1 MTWKIKFPWMRPSMS
16 SNCLNFRFAAR
27 ENILEAIGDISRD
40 KGIDREKLV
49 TVIQEAVTQAAKRKF
64 KQFEDIEARINEE
77 SGELEVFRYKT
88 VAEEPDDL
96 ENQIPLDEARKLDS
110 LAEPGD
116 EVEYEIDNKE
126 LSRVIAQTARQ
137 LIFQKIREAERETI
151 YENFKDRVGD
161 VLHGIV
167 SRTERGRTFV
177 TFNQTEAI
185 LYRREQIPHERYSNG
200 DHIRVILLD
209 VLNDP
214 KEPSQ
219 LVVSRADPDLLI
231 KLFDIEVPEVYDGI
245 VEIVQAAREPG
256 RRAKIAVRS
265 NDPDVDPVG
274 ACVGLRGSRVQ
285 SIISE
290 LRGEKIDII
299 HFTED
304 LPTYV
309 ANALAPAELSRVK
322 INEEEEEIDVEVDS
336 DQLSL
341 AIGRF
346 GQNVRLA
353 SKLVGYKINVM
364 SPQDSA
370 PSLEEQIRQTLLASQ
385 AQMGIAAAEPAV
397 GDAEAFST
405 ETNAETGAEAPAETG
420 GTDTPATPDGETAEA
435 MDTTEN
441 MDTTEDTV
449 AMGEAGTDTPATAD
463 GDTTDGDT
471 VDAVQMVGKTGV
483 TESNADIVAT
493 EDPKPDETLLTASDL
508 DETAEEAQVAEAGED
523 GDAPAAVKTGVDDA
537 PTGETTVSSEDTLA
551 AKHTTMA
558 QDPIAPEPVG
568 IAPRAVVEVPDDVP
582 GEEEAAKN
590 DAAAGKVSLAGT
602 EAVPAP
608 ETVNA
613 DAGETTSTSDEST
626 EDPSAENNTKNGATA
641 GETQNN

>member
-1 MTWKIKFPWMRPSMS
+1 M
-16 SNCLNFRFAAR
+16 AR

-40 KGIDREKLV
+40 KGIDRDKLV

-88 VAEEPDDL
+88 VAENPDDL
-96 ENQIPLDEARKLDS
+96 DNQIPLEEARKLDS

-151 YENFKDRVGD
+151 YENFKDRVGE

-231 KLFDIEVPEVYDGI
+231 KLFDLEVPEVYDGI
-245 VEIVQAAREPG
+245 VEIVDAAREPG

-299 HFTED
+299 HFTDD

-322 INEEEEEIDVEVDS
+322 INEEEGEIDVEVDS

-364 SPQDSA
+364 SPQESEL
-370 PSLEEQIRQTLLASQ
+370 SLEEQIRQTLLASQ
-385 AQMGIAAAEPAV
+385 VQMGIAPPEATPEASGGPEAES
-397 GDAEAFST
+397 AEATT
-405 ETNAETGAEAPAETG
+405 EA
-420 GTDTPATPDGETAEA
+420 TAEA
-435 MDTTEN
+435 
-441 MDTTEDTV
+441 
-449 AMGEAGTDTPATAD
+449 GGTGAPATAD
-463 GDTTDGDT
+463 DETAGAAESTETTDDAVATDTTGTDTVATADGIGVEASQETVAAETTDDT
-471 VDAVQMVGKTGV
+471 VDT
-483 TESNADIVAT
+483 SAT
-493 EDPKPDETLLTASDL
+493 KDSAPEDTAPDETPSMAPGT
-508 DETAEEAQVAEAGED
+508 DETPGEAQVAATVD
-523 GDAPAAVKTGVDDA
+523 GA
-537 PTGETTVSSEDTLA
+537 
-551 AKHTTMA
+551 
-558 QDPIAPEPVG
+558 
-568 IAPRAVVEVPDDVP
+568 
-582 GEEEAAKN
+582 
-590 DAAAGKVSLAGT
+590 DAAAA
-602 EAVPAP
+602 
-608 ETVNA
+608 
-613 DAGETTSTSDEST
+613 T
-626 EDPSAENNTKNGATA
+626 EDTEDTEDTENTENTEENLAA
-641 GETQNN
+641 Q

>member
-1 MTWKIKFPWMRPSMS
+1 M
-16 SNCLNFRFAAR
+16 AR
-27 ENILEAIGDISRD
+27 ENLLEAIGDISRD

-96 ENQIPLDEARKLDS
+96 DNQIPLEEARKLDS

-151 YENFKDRVGD
+151 YENFKDRVGE

-177 TFNQTEAI
+177 SFNQTEAI

-304 LPTYV
+304 LPSYV
-309 ANALAPAELSRVK
+309 ANALAPAELSRIK
-322 INEEEEEIDVEVDS
+322 INEEEGEIDVEVDS

-364 SPQDSA
+364 SPQESEL
-370 PSLEEQIRQTLLASQ
+370 SLEEQIRQTLLASQ
-385 AQMGIAAAEPAV
+385 AQMGTGPAV
-397 GDAEAFST
+397 PTSDESEAASSEATPETDASTAASTDGETVEVTEST
-405 ETNAETGAEAPAETG
+405 ETTDETLKTEAD
-420 GTDTPATPDGETAEA
+420 GTA
-435 MDTTEN
+435 
-441 MDTTEDTV
+441 
-449 AMGEAGTDTPATAD
+449 TPATAD
-463 GDTTDGDT
+463 GDSTEKG
-471 VDAVQMVGKTGV
+471 A
-483 TESNADIVAT
+483 TESETTESGALDATQDTGDAEAAETT
-493 EDPKPDETLLTASDL
+493 EDTNSGETTVTASGL
-508 DETAEEAQVAEAGED
+508 NETAGAGETGAD
-523 GDAPAAVKTGVDDA
+523 DAPAAESAEAAT
-537 PTGETTVSSEDTLA
+537 EDTKTA
-551 AKHTTMA
+551 A
-558 QDPIAPEPVG
+558 EPVED
-568 IAPRAVVEVPDDVP
+568 APRAEGEAPDEVS
-582 GEEEAAKN
+582 GEEEAIG
-590 DAAAGKVSLAGT
+590 AGEVSLAGT
-602 EAVPAP
+602 EAAAAP
-608 ETVNA
+608 ETKNA
-613 DAGETTSTSDEST
+613 DAGEMTPASDEST
-626 EDPSAENNTKNGATA
+626 EEAETGDEQETGNGKTKNT
-641 GETQNN
+641 

>member
-1 MTWKIKFPWMRPSMS
+1 M
-16 SNCLNFRFAAR
+16 AR
-27 ENILEAIGDISRD
+27 ENIIEAIGDIARE
-40 KGIDREKLV
+40 KGIPRDRLV
-49 TVIQEAVTQAAKRKF
+49 AVIQDAVTMAAKRKF
-64 KQFEDIEARINEE
+64 KQFEDIEARINES

-88 VAEEPDDL
+88 VAEEVADPDN
-96 ENQIPLDEARKLDS
+96 EIGLDEARKLDS

-151 YENFKDRVGD
+151 YETFKDRVGE
-161 VLHGIV
+161 VLNGVV

-177 TFNQTEAI
+177 TLNQTEAI
-185 LYRREQIPHERYSNG
+185 LYRREQIPHERYSSG

-219 LVVSRADPDLLI
+219 LVISRAHPVLLT
-231 KLFDIEVPEVYDGI
+231 KLFEMEVPEIYDGI

-299 HFTED
+299 HFSED

-309 ANALAPAELSRVK
+309 ANALAPAELSRIK
-322 INEEEEEIDVEVDS
+322 IDEENMEIDVEVEP

-353 SKLVGYKINVM
+353 SKLLGYKINVM
-364 SPQDSA
+364 SPQEIG
-370 PSLEEQIRQTLLASQ
+370 PSLEEQIRQSLLASQ
-385 AQMGIAAAEPAV
+385 AQLGMIPPGSVPGATPAAPGAE
-397 GDAEAFST
+397 
-405 ETNAETGAEAPAETG
+405 GAEAPAEG
-420 GTDTPATPDGETAEA
+420 LAE
-435 MDTTEN
+435 
-441 MDTTEDTV
+441 
-449 AMGEAGTDTPATAD
+449 P
-463 GDTTDGDT
+463 
-471 VDAVQMVGKTGV
+471 
-483 TESNADIVAT
+483 
-493 EDPKPDETLLTASDL
+493 
-508 DETAEEAQVAEAGED
+508 
-523 GDAPAAVKTGVDDA
+523 APAATD
-537 PTGETTVSSEDTLA
+537 
-551 AKHTTMA
+551 
-558 QDPIAPEPVG
+558 
-568 IAPRAVVEVPDDVP
+568 
-582 GEEEAAKN
+582 EAG
-590 DAAAGKVSLAGT
+590 AAAPPEG
-602 EAVPAP
+602 PAP
-608 ETVNA
+608 
-613 DAGETTSTSDEST
+613 
-626 EDPSAENNTKNGATA
+626 ATA
-641 GETQNN
+641 GEPAAEAAPQAAAASAEPAAEPQAAEPAPEPEPQAAAEPEPPAEPEPAAERQAAAEPEAPAAEASPEPEAEPEPPGADAPEEGPPRET